1 MNIKKDWHPG
11 LCLLYKFN
19 DVPKI
24 VASSNNVSEFAWY
37 EWIPWKQSN
46 SVGQVSLN
54 FYSVKATVRPSS
66 SLQDIFSQ
74 GPGFMSKFLKNKD
87 PFGMSLEMNSA
98 VQQLEKEKKI
108 NNLYKLRKFLI
119 IARRRHMSSTN

>member
-1 MNIKKDWHPG
+1 
-11 LCLLYKFN
+11 
-19 DVPKI
+19 
-24 VASSNNVSEFAWY
+24 
-37 EWIPWKQSN
+37 
-46 SVGQVSLN
+46 
-54 FYSVKATVRPSS
+54 
-66 SLQDIFSQ
+66 
-74 GPGFMSKFLKNKD
+74 MSKFLKNKD